1 MKALPTG
8 AISCKLCASS
18 FHLSGAERVQY
29 AAKGWEAPKACPT
42 CRKLRRLE
50 PPICDD
56 FRGVCRRQSCRFR
69 HIPHDISLPM
79 TQPSKSN
86 LSVQSSPFSGPSLRK
101 PKATPG
107 IVECVT
113 PISILLSVGKGR
125 ELECPISLVDIPDAA
140 CLKPGSL
147 VLVTLTTSTNQPSR
161 IFIAPQL
168 MLSYPLSEALS
179 WRPIFLTARS
189 LFA

>member
-1 MKALPTG
+1 
-8 AISCKLCASS
+8 
-18 FHLSGAERVQY
+18 
-29 AAKGWEAPKACPT
+29 
-42 CRKLRRLE
+42 
-50 PPICDD
+50 
-56 FRGVCRRQSCRFR
+56 
-69 HIPHDISLPM
+69 M

-113 PISILLSVGKGR
+113 PVSVLLSVGNGR
-125 ELECPISLVDIPDAA
+125 ELECPISLVDFPDAA

-161 IFIAPQL
+161 IFIAPPANAELPSVRGIVLASNASDRKVSIRLRTQKSAL
-168 MLSYPLSEALS
+168 LLDVPADKPLPAAGCCPGILPLSV
-179 WRPIFLTARS
+179 F
-189 LFA
+189 